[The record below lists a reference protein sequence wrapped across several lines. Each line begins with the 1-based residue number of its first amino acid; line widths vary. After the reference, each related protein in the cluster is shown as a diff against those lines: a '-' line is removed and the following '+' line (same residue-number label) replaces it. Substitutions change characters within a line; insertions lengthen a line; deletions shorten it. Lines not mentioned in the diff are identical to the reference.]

1 MYSIHRL
8 FRKVLIIACPLCG
21 MEARAGDLC
30 ECCARDV
37 LRIHQPGLWCL
48 QCAVRV
54 EQARQRCKQCAYSNP
69 AYSQTVCAIDYAYP
83 GALLVRGLK
92 EHGRLAEAGLFARM
106 LVKTLAAH
114 PCGLPPLGA
123 LVPIPSSRAS
133 LQKRG
138 FNPAA
143 EIARAL
149 SSQLAVPRRPWLQ
162 RTRESGLQKALDFE
176 ARRQNVRGLFACTQ
190 TVPPVWVGVVDD
202 VLTSGSTMHEAA
214 LMLKRAGAL
223 GVVALV
229 AARTAWEPT
238 LPEAEM

>member
-1 MYSIHRL
+1 MYSIHHL
-8 FRKVLIIACPLCG
+8 FRKVLVVACPLCG
-21 MEARAGDLC
+21 MDACAGDLC
-30 ECCARDV
+30 EGCARDV
-37 LRIHQPGLWCL
+37 LRMHQTGSWCL

-54 EQARQRCKQCAYSNP
+54 EQGLQRCNLCARVNP
-69 AYSQTVCAIDYAYP
+69 AYIQTVTAMDYAYP

-106 LVKTLAAH
+106 LVQTLATH
-114 PCGLPPLGA
+114 PCEVPPLSA

-149 SSQLAVPRRPWLQ
+149 SSQLSVPFRPWLQ
-162 RTRESGLQKALDFE
+162 RTREGCLQKALDFE
-176 ARRQNVRGLFACTQ
+176 ARRHSVRGLYDCMR

-202 VLTSGSTMHEAA
+202 VLTSGSTMNEAA
-214 LMLKRAGAL
+214 LVLKRAGAL

-229 AARTAWEPT
+229 AARTAWAPT
-238 LPEAEM
+238 LPETEM